1 MDAGF
6 LFSFSLFF
14 VEDGFDLV
22 VGWLVGWMVGWLA
35 GWLVIMLDCSGGG
48 RRGKRELQL
57 ELEMVLVFFWED
69 EIFSSSSSPFFFNI
83 MKSSYVLPESLAFLL
98 LLLILAGHFSQI
110 ICQFWPAI
118 LLSNGRGAGAWI
130 GVGQSSL
137 HVSLPGFLLFPV
149 GTHMWLIGS
158 IHYVLRGG
166 EMTDFFQ
173 FLAHVKACAIP
184 GSSGRDGRYGA
195 CEGI

>member
-1 MDAGF
+1 MVD
-6 LFSFSLFF
+6 
-14 VEDGFDLV
+14 
-22 VGWLVGWMVGWLA
+22 WLVGWLARWLVGWLA
-35 GWLVIMLDCSGGG
+35 GWSAIMLDCSGGG

-57 ELEMVLVFFWED
+57 ELEMVIVFFWGD

-118 LLSNGRGAGAWI
+118 LLSNGRDADAWI

-137 HVSLPGFLLFPV
+137 HVSLHEFLLFPV
-149 GTHMWLIGS
+149 GIHMWLIG
-158 IHYVLRGG
+158 R
-166 EMTDFFQ
+166 
-173 FLAHVKACAIP
+173 
-184 GSSGRDGRYGA
+184 
-195 CEGI
+195 

>member
-1 MDAGF
+1 MDGVFPFFF
-6 LFSFSLFF
+6 LFFFF

-22 VGWLVGWMVGWLA
+22 VGWLAGWLIGWLVGWLIGWLVVWLA
-35 GWLVIMLDCSGGG
+35 GWLVIILDCSGGG

-57 ELEMVLVFFWED
+57 ELEMVIVFFWED

-83 MKSSYVLPESLAFLL
+83 MKSSYVLPESPAFLL

-118 LLSNGRGAGAWI
+118 LLSNGRDADAWI

-137 HVSLPGFLLFPV
+137 HVSLHEFLLFPV
-149 GTHMWLIGS
+149 GIHMWLIVR
-158 IHYVLRGG
+158 YTLWTER
-166 EMTDFFQ
+166 
-173 FLAHVKACAIP
+173 
-184 GSSGRDGRYGA
+184 GRDDRLLSILGA
-195 CEGI
+195 C

>member
-1 MDAGF
+1 M
-6 LFSFSLFF
+6 
-14 VEDGFDLV
+14 
-22 VGWLVGWMVGWLA
+22 
-35 GWLVIMLDCSGGG
+35 DCSGGG

-57 ELEMVLVFFWED
+57 ELEMVIVFFWED

-118 LLSNGRGAGAWI
+118 LLSNGRDADAWI

-137 HVSLPGFLLFPV
+137 HVSLHEFLLFPV
-149 GTHMWLIGS
+149 RTHMWLIGRYLG
-158 IHYVLRGG
+158 IHYGLRGG

-184 GSSGRDGRYGA
+184 GSSGCDGRYGA
-195 CEGI
+195 CQGIETHFVCCHLGCG

>member
-1 MDAGF
+1 MWNGVF
-6 LFSFSLFF
+6 LFAFCFF

-22 VGWLVGWMVGWLA
+22 VGWLAGWMVGWMVGWLA
-35 GWLVIMLDCSGGG
+35 GWLVGWLVIMLDCSGGG

-57 ELEMVLVFFWED
+57 EPEMVELEMVIVFFCED

-98 LLLILAGHFSQI
+98 LLLTLAGHFSQI

-118 LLSNGRGAGAWI
+118 LLSNGRDADAWI

-137 HVSLPGFLLFPV
+137 HVSLHEFLLFPV
-149 GTHMWLIGS
+149 RIHMWLIG
-158 IHYVLRGG
+158 R
-166 EMTDFFQ
+166 
-173 FLAHVKACAIP
+173 
-184 GSSGRDGRYGA
+184 
-195 CEGI
+195 

>member
-1 MDAGF
+1 MQGFPFFF
-6 LFSFSLFF
+6 LFFFF

-22 VGWLVGWMVGWLA
+22 VGWLA
-35 GWLVIMLDCSGGG
+35 GWLVGWLIGWLVDWLVIILDCPGGG

-57 ELEMVLVFFWED
+57 QLEMLELELVTVFFWED
-69 EIFSSSSSPFFFNI
+69 EIFSLSSPFFFNI

-118 LLSNGRGAGAWI
+118 LLLNGRDADAWI

-149 GTHMWLIGS
+149 GIHMWLIG
-158 IHYVLRGG
+158 R
-166 EMTDFFQ
+166 
-173 FLAHVKACAIP
+173 
-184 GSSGRDGRYGA
+184 
-195 CEGI
+195 